1 MKKILLLAI
10 IALFTSTAMQAQIG
24 ESKSKKIVNK
34 AVKAPAKFTNEL
46 GLYIQDGWG
55 IGYQLRREFNQY
67 VGWNIIGV
75 SYMSGFVSPAE
86 VGQFNFKLL
95 GARGYTPAWKSI
107 RGYVDLNMGYSL
119 YYYDDYDYYWGSEK
133 EVVHNFGLDFGLG
146 VQVHKNVAIG
156 YNLNVLAGGF
166 DEAVKSHWFKVS
178 FLF

>member
-10 IALFTSTAMQAQIG
+10 IALFTSTAMRAQIG

-34 AVKAPAKFTNEL
+34 AVKAPASFTNEL
-46 GLYIQDGWG
+46 DLYIQDGWG

-75 SYMSGFVSPAE
+75 SYMSAFESPAD

-107 RGYVDLNMGYSL
+107 RGYVDLNMGYSV
-119 YYYDDYDYYWGSEK
+119 YYFRNYWSD
-133 EVVHNFGLDFGLG
+133 EVEGVHNFGLDFGLG
-146 VQVHKNVAIG
+146 VQVHKNVAVG

-166 DEAVKSHWFKVS
+166 DEAAKSHWFKVS

>member
-24 ESKSKKIVNK
+24 ESKSKKIVSK

-75 SYMSGFVSPAE
+75 SYMSAFESPAD

-107 RGYVDLNMGYSL
+107 RGYVDLNLGYTL
-119 YYYDDYDYYWGSEK
+119 YYYDLNNSMKRLRILHWII
-133 EVVHNFGLDFGLG
+133 HRT
-146 VQVHKNVAIG
+146 KN
-156 YNLNVLAGGF
+156 
-166 DEAVKSHWFKVS
+166 
-178 FLF
+178 

>member
-107 RGYVDLNMGYSL
+107 RGYVDLNLGYTL
-119 YYYDDYDYYWGSEK
+119 YYYERYDVEA
-133 EVVHNFGLDFGLG
+133 VHNFGLDFGLG
-146 VQVHKNVAIG
+146 VQVHKNVAVG

-166 DEAVKSHWFKVS
+166 DEAAKSHWFKVS